1 MVLGGALD
9 QGRPWVMLLHVSLSK
24 SKTAIGKGWD
34 GTVEPGFFVGLFSF
48 FCFVFLPSEIVPSWP
63 ALVLFQ
69 HSLYSGCR

>member
-9 QGRPWVMLLHVSLSK
+9 QGRPWVMLLPVSLSK

-48 FCFVFLPSEIVPSWP
+48 FLLCFF
-63 ALVLFQ
+63 A
-69 HSLYSGCR
+69 